1 MRKLGLVALA
11 IVAAGCSAEPAG
23 TPAPSAPALGNPGV
37 TAAQLRAYDS
47 LQLETAQA
55 WTWMQHESLRTPMH
69 LSAPRTGKPILVD
82 GVSPTLKGLA
92 VEGEGR
98 GQPAV

>member
-11 IVAAGCSAEPAG
+11 IVAAGCSSDPAG
-23 TPAPSAPALGNPGV
+23 TTPAPSSPALGDPGV
-37 TAAQLRAYDS
+37 TSAQLRAYES

-69 LSAPRTGKPILVD
+69 LSTARIASVK
-82 GVSPTLKGLA
+82 SPLDRLH
-92 VEGEGR
+92 V
-98 GQPAV
+98 